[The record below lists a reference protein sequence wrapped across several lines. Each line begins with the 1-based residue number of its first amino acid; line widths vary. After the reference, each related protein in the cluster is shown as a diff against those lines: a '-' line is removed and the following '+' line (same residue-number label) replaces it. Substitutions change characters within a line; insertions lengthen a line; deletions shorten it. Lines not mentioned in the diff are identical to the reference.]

1 MSDAQQAEVSSSAR
15 RIVHFTC
22 RALIVLLFGGT
33 AASAQTAATPA
44 DPDNYPN
51 RTIRYVVPYPP
62 GAFNDT
68 LARIVSQK
76 LSEAWDV
83 PVVVENRP
91 GGGTL
96 IGSEAVAKAPPDG
109 YTLLGVAFP
118 FGANPSIY
126 KNLPYDTLKDFT
138 PLIFAGQTQNLLVI
152 KPSLPINSV
161 KELIDYAKKNPG
173 KVSYGSTGIGSSNHL
188 SMELFKSMA
197 GIDLVHVPYK
207 GSAPMV
213 NDMLGG
219 HIDIAFDN
227 TPNVLPQVNAD
238 KLRALGV
245 SSKARSAARSQC
257 ADGVRGRRSRLR
269 GHGVVR
275 HRRTR
280 RHEAGDRAEAQ
291 RGDQRDLQD
300 GRCET
305 TIRRPGRRP
314 RRRTAVAIR
323 RSHSRRDRRNG
334 RRSSRTRI
342 SSRNEGSRQARD
354 VVEPAR

>member
-1 MSDAQQAEVSSSAR
+1 MSEAPRAEVSSSAR
-15 RIVHFTC
+15 RFVHFAC
-22 RALIVLLFGGT
+22 CALLVLLLGGT
-33 AASAQTAATPA
+33 AATAQTATPPA
-44 DPDNYPN
+44 DQESYPS

-62 GAFNDT
+62 GGFNDT

-76 LSEAWDV
+76 LSEAWGV

-96 IGSEAVAKAPPDG
+96 IGSEAVAKASPDG

-126 KNLPYDTLKDFT
+126 KNLPYDTVKDFT

-188 SMELFKSMA
+188 SMELFKSLA

-227 TPNVLPQVNAD
+227 TPNVLPQVNGE

-245 SSKARSAARSQC
+245 SSKTRSQL
-257 ADGVRGRRSRLR
+257 AANVPTVS
-269 GHGVVR
+269 
-275 HRRTR
+275 
-280 RHEAGDRAEAQ
+280 EAGVPGYEVTVWFGIVGPAGMRPEVMQKLNAELNAIFKMDDVKKRFVDQGVDPVGGTPAQFADHIRAEIGKWAK
-291 RGDQRDLQD
+291 
-300 GRCET
+300 
-305 TIRRPGRRP
+305 
-314 RRRTAVAIR
+314 
-323 RSHSRRDRRNG
+323 
-334 RRSSRTRI
+334 
-342 SSRNEGSRQARD
+342 
-354 VVEPAR
+354 VVKDANIQPE

>member
-1 MSDAQQAEVSSSAR
+1 MSDTQQAEVLSSAR
-15 RIVHFTC
+15 RFVHFTC
-22 RALIVLLFGGT
+22 GALLVLLLGCT

-44 DPDNYPN
+44 DPDHYPS

-62 GAFNDT
+62 GGFNDT

-76 LSEAWDV
+76 LAEAWGV

-96 IGSEAVAKAPPDG
+96 IGSEAVAKAPADG

-126 KNLPYDTLKDFT
+126 KNQPYDTVKDFT

-227 TPNVLPQVNAD
+227 TPNVLPQVNGE

-245 SSKARSAARSQC
+245 SSKVRSQL
-257 ADGVRGRRSRLR
+257 ATNVPTVS
-269 GHGVVR
+269 
-275 HRRTR
+275 
-280 RHEAGDRAEAQ
+280 EAGVPGYEVTVWVGIVGPAGMKPEIVQKLNAEMNTIFKMDDVKKRFVDQGVDPVGGTPAQFADHIRAEIGKWAK
-291 RGDQRDLQD
+291 
-300 GRCET
+300 
-305 TIRRPGRRP
+305 
-314 RRRTAVAIR
+314 
-323 RSHSRRDRRNG
+323 
-334 RRSSRTRI
+334 
-342 SSRNEGSRQARD
+342 
-354 VVEPAR
+354 VVKDANIQPE

>member
-1 MSDAQQAEVSSSAR
+1 MSETQRAEVTSSASR
-15 RIVHFTC
+15 LVHFTC
-22 RALIVLLFGGT
+22 RALLILLLGAT
-33 AASAQTAATPA
+33 AASAQTAPTPA
-44 DPDNYPN
+44 DQDHYPS

-76 LSEAWDV
+76 LSEAWNV

-96 IGSEAVAKAPPDG
+96 IGTESVAKAAPDG

-126 KNLPYDTLKDFT
+126 KNLPYDTVKDFT

-152 KPSLPINSV
+152 KPSMPINSV

-227 TPNVLPQVNAD
+227 TPNVLPQVNGE

-245 SSKARSAARSQC
+245 SSKQRSALAANVPTVS
-257 ADGVRGRRSRLR
+257 
-269 GHGVVR
+269 
-275 HRRTR
+275 
-280 RHEAGDRAEAQ
+280 EAGVPGYEVTVWFGIVGPPGMRPEIVQKLNAEMNAIFKTDDVKRRFVDQGVDPVGGTPSQFADHIRAEIQKWAK
-291 RGDQRDLQD
+291 
-300 GRCET
+300 
-305 TIRRPGRRP
+305 
-314 RRRTAVAIR
+314 
-323 RSHSRRDRRNG
+323 
-334 RRSSRTRI
+334 
-342 SSRNEGSRQARD
+342 
-354 VVEPAR
+354 VVKDANIQPE

>member
-1 MSDAQQAEVSSSAR
+1 MSDASWAEVSSSAR
-15 RIVHFTC
+15 RFVHFAC
-22 RALIVLLFGGT
+22 RALLVLLLGGT
-33 AASAQTAATPA
+33 AASAQTAPA
-44 DPDNYPN
+44 PTEQDNYPS

-62 GAFNDT
+62 GGFNDT

-76 LSEAWDV
+76 LSEAWNG

-126 KNLPYDTLKDFT
+126 KNLPYDTVKDFT

-227 TPNVLPQVNAD
+227 TPNVLPQVNGE

-245 SSKARSAARSQC
+245 SSKSRSQL
-257 ADGVRGRRSRLR
+257 AANVPTVS
-269 GHGVVR
+269 
-275 HRRTR
+275 
-280 RHEAGDRAEAQ
+280 EAGVPGYEVTVWFGIVGPTGMKPEVVQKLNAEMNAIFKMDDVKKRFVDQGVDPVGGTPAQFADHIRAEIAKW
-291 RGDQRDLQD
+291 
-300 GRCET
+300 
-305 TIRRPGRRP
+305 
-314 RRRTAVAIR
+314 AK
-323 RSHSRRDRRNG
+323 
-334 RRSSRTRI
+334 
-342 SSRNEGSRQARD
+342 
-354 VVEPAR
+354 VVKDANIQPE

>member
-1 MSDAQQAEVSSSAR
+1 MSEPQRAEGPSSAR
-15 RIVHFTC
+15 RLVHFAC
-22 RALIVLLFGGT
+22 CAFLAFLLGGA

-44 DPDNYPN
+44 DQDNYPS

-62 GAFNDT
+62 GGFNDT

-76 LSEAWDV
+76 LSEAWGV

-96 IGSEAVAKAPPDG
+96 IGTESVAKAAPDG

-126 KNLPYDTLKDFT
+126 KNLPYDTVKDFT

-152 KPSLPINSV
+152 KPSMPINSV

-227 TPNVLPQVNAD
+227 TPNVLPQVNGE

-245 SSKARSAARSQC
+245 SSKGRSALAANVPTVS
-257 ADGVRGRRSRLR
+257 
-269 GHGVVR
+269 
-275 HRRTR
+275 
-280 RHEAGDRAEAQ
+280 EAGVPGYEVTVWFGIVGPPGMRPEIVQKLNAEMNAIFAMDDVKRRFVDQGVDPVGGTPSRFADHIRAEIQKWAK
-291 RGDQRDLQD
+291 
-300 GRCET
+300 
-305 TIRRPGRRP
+305 
-314 RRRTAVAIR
+314 
-323 RSHSRRDRRNG
+323 
-334 RRSSRTRI
+334 
-342 SSRNEGSRQARD
+342 
-354 VVEPAR
+354 VVKDANIQPE

>member
-1 MSDAQQAEVSSSAR
+1 MSEPQRAEVTSNASR
-15 RIVHFTC
+15 LVHFAC
-22 RALIVLLFGGT
+22 RALLVFLVGAT
-33 AASAQTAATPA
+33 AASAQTAPTPA
-44 DPDNYPN
+44 DSDKFPN

-62 GAFNDT
+62 GGFNDT

-76 LSEAWDV
+76 LGEAWGV

-96 IGSEAVAKAPPDG
+96 IGTEAVAKAPPDG

-126 KNLPYDTLKDFT
+126 KNLPYDTVKDFT
-138 PLIFAGQTQNLLVI
+138 PMIFAGQTQNLLVI
-152 KPSLPINSV
+152 RPSLPINSL

-197 GIDLVHVPYK
+197 GVDIVHVPYK

-219 HIDIAFDN
+219 HIDAAFDN
-227 TPNVLPQVNAD
+227 TPNVLSQVNGD

-245 SSKARSAARSQC
+245 SSRARSALAANVPTVSETGVPGYEVTVWFGIVGPAGMKPEIVQKLNAEMNTILKMDDVKRRFVDQGVEPVGGTPLQF
-257 ADGVRGRRSRLR
+257 AD
-269 GHGVVR
+269 HI
-275 HRRTR
+275 
-280 RHEAGDRAEAQ
+280 RAEIQKWA
-291 RGDQRDLQD
+291 
-300 GRCET
+300 
-305 TIRRPGRRP
+305 
-314 RRRTAVAIR
+314 
-323 RSHSRRDRRNG
+323 N
-334 RRSSRTRI
+334 
-342 SSRNEGSRQARD
+342 
-354 VVEPAR
+354 VVKGANIQPE